1 MLLNFI
7 EEVAKLYFYYYFL
20 IKLYKFFI
28 GTKLC
33 TISFLFMTHI
43 SLMNISELNVYKEK
57 LGERVRCLREE
68 RELSVRAF
76 ALVADIEHHQLI
88 NIEKGRI
95 DVRYSTIIKLATA
108 FEIQPKDLLSF

>member
-7 EEVAKLYFYYYFL
+7 KEVAKLYFYCYFL
-20 IKLYKFFI
+20 LKLYKIFV

-33 TISFLFMTHI
+33 TYYFCLITDI

-57 LGERVRCLREE
+57 LGERIRSLREKK
-68 RELSVRAF
+68 ELSVRAF
-76 ALVADIEHHQLI
+76 ALIADIEHHQLI
-88 NIEKGRI
+88 NIEKGRV